1 MLYFSLLNST
11 GIFTLS
17 LFHNFVISF
26 FFYSYSYFF
35 FTFSFFFFVI
45 SSFYRRNF
53 PPLFNKTQKLQFSA
67 FCLLK
72 CSFFEYAQCIRS
84 VVKVLITLLIKHC
97 DWTKYLINIHK
108 HNYQSSNTSAIIFVL
123 IFFHRV
129 IIILTL

>member
-26 FFYSYSYFF
+26 FLLLLLFLFYFF
-35 FTFSFFFFVI
+35 FFFFVI

-53 PPLFNKTQKLQFSA
+53 SPSFNKTQKLQFSA

-72 CSFFEYAQCIRS
+72 CSFLEYAQCIRS

>member
-26 FFYSYSYFF
+26 FF
-35 FTFSFFFFVI
+35 TLTLISFLLFLFFFVI

-53 PPLFNKTQKLQFSA
+53 SPSFNKTQKLQFST

-72 CSFFEYAQCIRS
+72 CSFLEYAQCIRS
-84 VVKVLITLLIKHC
+84 VVKVLIALLIKHC